1 MKKEARV
8 KPNQVRLSKYD
19 YMFIIGLIP
28 FVAGIVSSIYRASQV
43 NWYQVANEEGT
54 ALMKSDF
61 MYYFVNTVK
70 SYSIFFI
77 ISLGLIIYS
86 LIKINLQL
94 KESRESI
101 RKLAKEK

>member
-1 MKKEARV
+1 
-8 KPNQVRLSKYD
+8 
-19 YMFIIGLIP
+19 
-28 FVAGIVSSIYRASQV
+28 
-43 NWYQVANEEGT
+43 
-54 ALMKSDF
+54 MKSDF